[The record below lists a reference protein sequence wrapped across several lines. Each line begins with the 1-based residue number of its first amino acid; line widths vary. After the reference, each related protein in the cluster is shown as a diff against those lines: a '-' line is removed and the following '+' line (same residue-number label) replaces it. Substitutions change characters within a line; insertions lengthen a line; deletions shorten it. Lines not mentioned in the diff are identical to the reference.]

1 MEDGEIRML
10 PPNTENLHDLAAGL
24 ELRPLDQVARILA
37 EGQAE
42 AARAVLPVIPAI
54 CAGAHAMARGLLGGG
69 RLYYVAAGSSG
80 LMAAADA
87 LELGGT
93 FGVAPD
99 RVRILMAGGL
109 PTTAAMPGDTEDDI
123 SGLEEALDGLGP
135 QDVMIAVAASG
146 TTPYTVAAARIARAR
161 GATVVGLA
169 NNPGAVLLEL
179 ADVAVLLETPP
190 EVISGSTR
198 MGAATA
204 QKIALNTLSTLMAV
218 ELGHVYDG
226 MMVNLVADNE
236 KLRGRAL
243 AIVRRISQADE
254 RAATEALAAA
264 GGDVK
269 AAVLLAAGARSL
281 SAVKENL
288 DDTKGHLR
296 GSLER
301 LRAK

>member
-1 MEDGEIRML
+1 ML